1 MRRLAERLAEQGVLR
16 EDLGVADAEP
26 TLWLLTSFESFDSLY
41 TGRQLSTDRAIE
53 LLIETAE
60 RALYAKPD

>member
-1 MRRLAERLAEQGVLR
+1 MRRLAERLAEQGCSVR
-16 EDLGVADAEP
+16 TSASKTPSTRCGCV
-26 TLWLLTSFESFDSLY
+26 TSFERFDSLY